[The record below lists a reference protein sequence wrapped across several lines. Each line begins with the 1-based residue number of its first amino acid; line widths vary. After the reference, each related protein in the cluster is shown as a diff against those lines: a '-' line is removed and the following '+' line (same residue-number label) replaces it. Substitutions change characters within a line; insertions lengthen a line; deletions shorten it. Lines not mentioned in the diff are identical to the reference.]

1 MSFKNENVQNTF
13 SITEQTV
20 RNWADSFAK
29 YLSPGANPGSGAT
42 RLFTREDMAVFSLI
56 AEMRGQG
63 KKYDAIGLAL
73 ENGQRGGLPDL
84 PDEALIELS
93 SSAHGI
99 MLANEN
105 RELKAKIMTMA
116 TDIESFSKM
125 TTENIQLKERLVQR
139 DEIIDDL
146 KKRMVELEDK
156 LIANIE
162 RKGREYTLGV
172 METLQ
177 RLGKLPGKDADKKPE

>member
-1 MSFKNENVQNTF
+1 VDFKNENVQIMF
-13 SITEQTV
+13 SVSPQTA
-20 RNWADSFAK
+20 RNWADEFQK
-29 YLSPGANPGSGAT
+29 YLSPTANPESGAT
-42 RLFTREDMAVFSLI
+42 RLFTREDMTVFSLI

-63 KKYDAIGLAL
+63 KQYDAIGGAL
-73 ENGQRGGLPDL
+73 ENGKRGGLPDL
-84 PDEALIELS
+84 PDEALIYLS
-93 SSAHGI
+93 SNEHGI

-125 TTENIQLKERLVQR
+125 NIENIQLKERVAQR

-146 KKRMVELEDK
+146 KNRLIELEAK
-156 LIANIE
+156 LVANME
-162 RKGREYTLGV
+162 RIGREYTQGV

-177 RLGKLPGKDADKKPE
+177 RLGKLPGKDDS